1 MDEDAVLMA
10 IGKLQGQVEGLGRE
24 IKTLTIAVG
33 EGSTAMQAKHEAL
46 IIRVADL
53 ELNGAKI
60 SRTSAADIV
69 RIKDQLECIEKHLF
83 AENKVEVAKIHWI
96 DSIYAKIGLGATA
109 GLTVANFLKDIFH
122 WPF

>member
-1 MDEDAVLMA
+1 MDDDAILMA

-33 EGSTAMQAKHEAL
+33 EGSTAMQAKHESL
-46 IIRVADL
+46 CSRVSYL

-60 SRTSAADIV
+60 SQENAKAIL
-69 RIKDQLECIEKHLF
+69 QLRDRQDCVEKHLF
-83 AENKVEVAKIHWI
+83 VDHKVEDAKAHWI
-96 DSIYAKIGLGATA
+96 DSIYAKIGLIITA
-109 GLTVANFLKDIFH
+109 LLTLINFVKDVLH

>member
-60 SRTSAADIV
+60 SRLRWPRYTGLILSMP
-69 RIKDQLECIEKHLF
+69 KL
-83 AENKVEVAKIHWI
+83 
-96 DSIYAKIGLGATA
+96 GLGPPRALPWRTS
-109 GLTVANFLKDIFH
+109 
-122 WPF
+122 